1 MKNLNTYPV
10 ETEAL
15 QVLTSEESRYY
26 RLLPFRLEGENT
38 LYCYGVDGQDYT
50 DPVKEITL
58 LFGKSVKIQFLEEDD
73 FTKLLG
79 EYYRQGTQS
88 LTSEVI
94 EDASILIDEAYRM
107 RASDIHLEPEEQRC
121 RVRFRVDG
129 KLLERHI
136 IKKTS
141 YTALVNRIK
150 IMSNLD
156 IAEKRLPQDGRIIHE
171 KNGVRF
177 DIRTSILPTI
187 YGEKIVLRLLTMND
201 RHLSLAELGLDN
213 RQYQDYVEAISH
225 PHGMILISGPTGSGK
240 STTLYATL
248 ELLNKGDNNIL
259 TIEDPVE
266 YTLDGVN
273 QVQLKEDIGWD
284 FTMALRTFLR
294 QDPDIIMLGEIRDEA
309 TAEMAVRS
317 SLTGHL
323 LLSTLHTNS
332 AWGCIT
338 RLVDMGIHPYLLSE
352 TLIACVAQR
361 LVRVLC
367 PFCKQ
372 ERAIDFNVA
381 EQLGVPTSQKVY
393 AAKGCEKCYY
403 TGYKGRKAVYEVVP
417 VKGEFSEAVKEKR
430 TNISDLLA
438 QYKIKTL
445 RDSAISLLLEGVT
458 SLEDILPLLND

>member
-1 MKNLNTYPV
+1 MINANTYTV

-15 QVLTSEESRYY
+15 QVLTSEESKYY
-26 RLLPFRLEGENT
+26 QLLPYHLDGNT
-38 LYCYGVDGQDYT
+38 LCCLGIEGREYADT
-50 DPVKEITL
+50 IKEISL
-58 LFGKSVKIQFLEEDD
+58 LFGKAVIVQPVVREI

-79 EYYRQGTQS
+79 EHYRQGSRGLAT
-88 LTSEVI
+88 EVI
-94 EDASILIDEAYRM
+94 EDGAVLIDEAYRM
-107 RASDIHLEPEEQRC
+107 RASDIHLEPEEQSC

-129 KLLERHI
+129 KLLERYVI
-136 IKKTS
+136 RKSS

-156 IAEKRLPQDGRIIHE
+156 ISEKRLPQDGRIIHE

-177 DIRTSILPTI
+177 DIRASTLPTI
-187 YGEKIVLRLLTMND
+187 YGEKIVLRLLTMNA
-201 RHLSLAELGLDN
+201 RHLSLSELGLDKH
-213 RQYQDYVEAISH
+213 QYQDYINAVSH

-248 ELLNKGDNNIL
+248 ELLNKEDNNIL

-266 YTLDGVN
+266 YTLAGVN
-273 QVQLKEDIGWD
+273 QVQLKEDIGLD
-284 FTMALRTFLR
+284 FAMALRTFLR
-294 QDPDIIMLGEIRDEA
+294 QDPDIIMLGEIRDEV

-352 TLIACVAQR
+352 TLVACVAQR

-367 PFCKQ
+367 PHCKQ
-372 ERAIDFNVA
+372 EIAIESSIAGQIEAPV
-381 EQLGVPTSQKVY
+381 SQKVY
-393 AAKGCEKCYY
+393 AAKGCENCYY
-403 TGYKGRKAVYEVVP
+403 TGYKGRKAVYEVIP
-417 VKGEFSEAVKEKR
+417 IKGELSEAVKEKR
-430 TNISDLLA
+430 ANISELLA
-438 QYKIKTL
+438 RHKIKTL
-445 RDSAISLLLEGVT
+445 RDSAISLLIEGLI
-458 SLEDILPLLND
+458 SQDDILPFLNN